1 MTYHDLIG
9 SEAKPACYLCGS
21 HGEVLHRDCEDH
33 LFGVS
38 GSWTLKQCSNTG
50 CSLVWLDPMP
60 TRNEISKAYQNYY
73 THKNDD
79 ASASKRHEGVFKRF
93 KRSFRLAQRDGYLAL
108 RYQAM
113 NQASALEKLAGLIAI
128 LQPAR
133 KAVFDFKAMYL
144 RVKPGARL
152 LDIGCGNGDQLEFLQ
167 ELGWQ
172 VEGLDPDPVAVAIV
186 AARGMTVHTGS
197 LENQCFPDQQFDAIV
212 SSHVIEHV
220 HDPVS
225 LLRECGRILRPGGR
239 LVIITPNTASWGHK
253 WFGPSWRGLE
263 PPRHLHI
270 FNPVALRCAAEGAG
284 LSVCTL
290 TSTVRDAEGI
300 FRASHAIQ
308 NGGHYVRNS
317 HSWITRRWSR
327 ALQWVEWLLLQAGL
341 DRGEELMMICEPNG
355 KVGRYR

>member
-1 MTYHDLIG
+1 MGLHHTLPLEKGGCH
-9 SEAKPACYLCGS
+9 LCGS
-21 HGEVLHRDCEDH
+21 HGEILHRDCKDC
-33 LFGVS
+33 LFGVP
-38 GSWTLKQCSNTG
+38 GSWTFKQCSNIG
-50 CSLVWLDPMP
+50 CGLVWLDPMP
-60 TRNEISKAYQNYY
+60 TKDEISKAYQKYY
-73 THKNDD
+73 THKNEV
-79 ASASKRHEGVFKRF
+79 ACTPKKREGVFKRF

-113 NQASALEKLAGLIAI
+113 NQASALEKLAALIVI
-128 LQPAR
+128 FQPAR

-144 RVKPGARL
+144 RVKPGASL
-152 LDIGCGNGDQLEFLQ
+152 LDIGCGNGDQLKFLQ

-172 VEGLDPDPVAVAIV
+172 VEGLDPDPIAVAIV
-186 AARGMTVHTGS
+186 AARGMMVHTGT
-197 LENQCFPDQQFDAIV
+197 LEEQCFPDRQFEAVV

-220 HDPVS
+220 QDPVK
-225 LLRECGRILRPGGR
+225 LLRECERILRPCGR

-270 FNPVALRCAAEGAG
+270 FNPVSLRRVAEEAG

-290 TSTVRDAEGI
+290 TSTVRDADGI

-308 NGGHYVRNS
+308 NGEDYVRS
-317 HSWITRRWSR
+317 SRSWTLRRWSR

-341 DRGEELMMICEPNG
+341 DRGEELMMICESSN
-355 KVGRYR
+355 KVDRYR